1 MLDNGRKNR
10 EVNILPSNKIL
21 QEKQAAVTE
30 IITLLNSTISGVLV
44 SYQGIKV
51 ADDTKLRAELRKA
64 GVKYKVLKNSLLNFA
79 VKEVGLSGLSCVLE
93 GTTALAINTQGETAA
108 AKILCEYAKKNEKFV
123 IKAGFVEGA
132 VIDAE
137 NVKALAKL
145 PPKEV
150 LIAQVLAGFN
160 TPITGL
166 VNVLNGNIRG
176 LAVAL
181 NAIAEK
187 KAAEAA

>member
-1 MLDNGRKNR
+1 M
-10 EVNILPSNKIL
+10 PSNKIL

-79 VKEVGLSGLSCVLE
+79 VKEVGLSGLSSVLE

-123 IKAGFVEGA
+123 IKAGFVEGT
-132 VIDAE
+132 VIDSE

>member
-1 MLDNGRKNR
+1 LLDNGIKNR
-10 EVNILPSNKIL
+10 EVKLLPSNKIL
-21 QEKQAAVTE
+21 QEKQAAVAE
-30 IITLLNSTISGVLV
+30 IVNTLNGTISGVLV
-44 SYQGIKV
+44 SYQGITV

-79 VKEVGLSGLSCVLE
+79 VKEAGLEGLTEVLE
-93 GTTALAINTQGETAA
+93 GTTALAVNTEGETAA

-123 IKAGFVEGA
+123 IKAGFVEGN
-132 VIDAE
+132 VIDAD

-145 PPKEV
+145 PSKEV

-160 TPITGL
+160 APITGL